1 MGTAMG
7 RTATGEAG
15 EGFVARVAATGV
27 AAVGRLFD
35 PGGVVLASAPAGEG
49 VPDPAGVLVPAVSAW
64 AMRSPGLHPASR
76 AAQREGR
83 NRCFMG

>member
-1 MGTAMG
+1 L
-7 RTATGEAG
+7 
-15 EGFVARVAATGV
+15 VARAVAAS
-27 AAVGRLFD
+27 
-35 PGGVVLASAPAGEG
+35 VVVEG
-49 VPDPAGVLVPAVSAW
+49 VLDVLDDVPVTADAGGGEVGPVVALVPAVSAW

>member
-1 MGTAMG
+1 LAA
-7 RTATGEAG
+7 REA
-15 EGFVARVAATGV
+15 FAGV
-27 AAVGRLFD
+27 AAAGRLLDAPD
-35 PGGVVLASAPAGEG
+35 PVPAAGAGEG
-49 VPDPAGVLVPAVSAW
+49 VPGPAGALVSAVSAW